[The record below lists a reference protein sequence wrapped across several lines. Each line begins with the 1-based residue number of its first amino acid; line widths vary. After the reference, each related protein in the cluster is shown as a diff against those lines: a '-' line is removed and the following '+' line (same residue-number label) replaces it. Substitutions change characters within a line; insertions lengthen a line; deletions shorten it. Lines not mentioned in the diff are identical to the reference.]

1 VFLRVKSGK
10 SWYGKLEKL
19 SKKRA
24 DNRIETEKQAIL
36 QGNPRLQ
43 GSKNYLTDGRN
54 GKKPKPVEAEKLK
67 KARTNRK
74 LKSL

>member
-1 VFLRVKSGK
+1 MFARAKSGK
-10 SWYGKLEKL
+10 SWYGKPEKP

-43 GSKNYLTDGRN
+43 GSKNYLADGRN
-54 GKKPKPVEAEKLK
+54 GKKPKTVEAEKLK
-67 KARTNRK
+67 KARKTRF
-74 LKSL
+74 